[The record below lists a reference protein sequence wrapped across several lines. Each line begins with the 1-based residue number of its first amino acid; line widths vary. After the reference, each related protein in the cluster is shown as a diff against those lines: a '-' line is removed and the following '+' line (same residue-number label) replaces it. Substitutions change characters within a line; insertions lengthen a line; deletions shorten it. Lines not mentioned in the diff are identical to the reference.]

1 MNENDYKVMCLH
13 SKIEKNEILS
23 KQLKALAITIFIFS
37 VCYCIG
43 TKNIGNIG
51 KEHIL
56 AANLVWLASIVILIR
71 IYLKDKNCIENNKN
85 YEFDI
90 YRLEIEALECK
101 KKVAE
106 IRGEVLPDNVLNK
119 SIKKPSENVTLPII
133 YYGIVLGLDI
143 VIGIISVGGLT
154 TLLFYRV

>member
-1 MNENDYKVMCLH
+1 M
-13 SKIEKNEILS
+13 III
-23 KQLKALAITIFIFS
+23 Q
-37 VCYCIG
+37 
-43 TKNIGNIG
+43 
-51 KEHIL
+51 
-56 AANLVWLASIVILIR
+56 
-71 IYLKDKNCIENNKN
+71 YLKDKNCIENNKN

-154 TLLFYRV
+154 TSLFYRV